1 MPKQMVVVVDDEK
14 GFLDIIQIILKRAGY
29 TPLAVQDS
37 REAMKL
43 IETLLP
49 DAIILD
55 DNMPHL
61 TGAEI
66 CQQIK
71 KNDKTRHIPVVMYTA
86 GTRLEKSSY
95 QVQTGANHVLFKP
108 CMPDEILKAI
118 RLVLDG
124 VQV

>member
-14 GFLDIIQIILKRAGY
+14 GFLDIIQIILRLAGY
-29 TPLAVQDS
+29 TPLVMQDS

-49 DAIILD
+49 DAVILD
-55 DNMPHL
+55 DNMPYI

-71 KNDKTRHIPVVMYTA
+71 KNDKTKQIPVVMYTA
-86 GTRLEKSSY
+86 GTRLEKSAY
-95 QVQTGANHVLFKP
+95 QIETAADYVLFKP
-108 CMPDEILKAI
+108 CMPDEILKAV
-118 RLVLDG
+118 RQVLNSALV
-124 VQV
+124 